1 MAGTDK
7 ELAAVNVE
15 IVSAD
20 ELDSINVIAKIE
32 DGSNGIDF
40 LAKADSALQLANNVL
55 EAIPEKG
62 LYKVEVPDGFTLQ
75 DLMPAKGDEGA
86 FRAIVKD
93 PKGKMAGHA
102 KLREAGGINPTQI
115 AGAGLAAAAMVVG
128 QAYMTEISDSLHSID
143 EKLDRVASMIADEQ
157 RAKLMNALD
166 IAKTY
171 SRLYEDYR
179 QKPDA
184 LRAARNE
191 IERCYNDVG
200 AVVDWTALQLG
211 GLEKKARDAK
221 AAEKELQ
228 PLVNE
233 LHSLEDQ
240 FTMSLKAL
248 SALGMTRMHYDGA
261 TDERSALIER
271 GRILEKSSGFLRKRA
286 SVAGTLEVKIGA
298 MRGAPVALPRG
309 NDKNPLKNLT
319 SMTPRAAAKRNLL
332 EAKVGMQSDLRAA
345 QANAKAEAQ
354 ACTDGIKRIAAAS
367 QAAKT
372 ILTDGENCW
381 IVEDADRGLEQAA
394 G

>member
-7 ELAAVNVE
+7 ELTAINVE

-32 DGSNGIDF
+32 DGPNGIDF
-40 LAKADSALQLANNVL
+40 LAKTDSVLQLANNAL

-62 LYKVEVPDGFTLQ
+62 LFKVEVPDGFTLQ
-75 DLMPAKGDEGA
+75 DLVSARGDDGA

-102 KLREAGGINPTQI
+102 KLREAGRINPTQI

-143 EKLDRVASMIADEQ
+143 EKLDQVASMITNEQ

-171 SRLYEDYR
+171 SKLYEDYR

-184 LRAARNE
+184 MRAARNE

-200 AVVDWTALQLG
+200 AVVDWTTLQLD
-211 GLEKKARDAK
+211 GLEKNARDAK

-228 PLVNE
+228 PILGE

-240 FTMSLKAL
+240 FGMCLKAL
-248 SALGMTRMHYDGA
+248 SALAMTRMYYDGA
-261 TDERSALIER
+261 TDEKSALIEKD
-271 GRILEKSSGFLRKRA
+271 RILEKSSGFLRKRD
-286 SVAGTLEVKIGA
+286 SVAGVLEVRIGE
-298 MRGAPVALPRG
+298 MRGAPVALPKG

-345 QANAKAEAQ
+345 KASAKTEAQ

-381 IVEDADRGLEQAA
+381 IVEDTDRGLEQAA